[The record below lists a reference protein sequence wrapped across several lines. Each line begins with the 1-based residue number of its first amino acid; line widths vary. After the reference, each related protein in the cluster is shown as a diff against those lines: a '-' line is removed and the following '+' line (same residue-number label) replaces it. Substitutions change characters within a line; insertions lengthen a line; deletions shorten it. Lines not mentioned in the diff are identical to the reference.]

1 MESNFSSHIFS
12 PKGDFGFTNKFINFS
27 DRFLRIKIMSLHV
40 DFMSNGEGWTSIA
53 DWLVISR
60 RQEEKMKLSDKK
72 EVPLTK

>member
-1 MESNFSSHIFS
+1 MESNFSSHILS
-12 PKGDFGFTNKFINFS
+12 PKGDFGFTYKIINFS

-40 DFMSNGEGWTSIA
+40 DSMSNGEGWTSIA

-60 RQEEKMKLSDKK
+60 RQEEKMKLSDKR